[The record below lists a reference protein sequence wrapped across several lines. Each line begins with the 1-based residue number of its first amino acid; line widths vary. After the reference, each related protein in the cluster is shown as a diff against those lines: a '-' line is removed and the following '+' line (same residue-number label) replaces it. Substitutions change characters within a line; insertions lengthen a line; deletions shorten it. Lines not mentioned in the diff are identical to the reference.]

1 MKGHIMIGYTTLGVK
16 DINAAK
22 KFYTELFDA
31 EILIDI
37 DRLAMIGKDIS
48 EPKIAV
54 CIPHNEEAPTPGN
67 GVMVAFPGGSKEGA
81 DKLYHKAIS
90 LGATCDGEPGQRIDG
105 VFYGAYVKDADG
117 NKLCFFDFS

>member
-1 MKGHIMIGYTTLGVK
+1 MIGYTTLGVK
-16 DINAAK
+16 DLDAAK

-31 EILIDI
+31 EILVDI
-37 DRLAMIGKDIS
+37 GRLAMIGKDIS

-54 CIPHNEEAPTPGN
+54 CIPHNEEAATPGN

-117 NKLCFFDFS
+117 NKLCFLDFS